1 MFDSHGAK
9 VPGSVSESHA
19 LRLSPPPAQGLVAHK
34 GARMVLAQTGWSRT
48 SGAQGPYDKK

>member
-1 MFDSHGAK
+1 MFDSLGAN

-19 LRLSPPPAQGLVAHK
+19 LRLSPPPAQGLVAHE
-34 GARMVLAQTGWSRT
+34 GARMVLAQAGWSRT